1 MNSSFYT
8 AISGIK
14 SDQYAMD
21 VIADNISNVNTVGFK
36 SSTAEFSSLFASTLS
51 GSYTDPTV
59 NNIGLGTQSQT
70 TALNLSQGSLQT
82 TDGVFDLALDGEGWF
97 GVIGADGNT
106 YYTRSGDF
114 TADANGNLVN
124 GSGYYLSGTLGNNI
138 SLYETT
144 TKYVGSDSSSSQSVY
159 AITQIDDIS
168 LTSPEQQEIINL
180 PTFLYFPAEATTYVN
195 YNANLD
201 PEIEEGLVDIDIED
215 ADFSFTTDDSTETMD
230 ITGNIAT
237 TSGILDAQDGDT
249 VIVTVTNS
257 NGTYVDTTTTIDA
270 NGNWSLSDY
279 DISKLYTT
287 DNTTGI
293 TSLGDVTVS
302 AILRTEQEIAN
313 EEHFSAEIISPEG
326 DRQTLDLTFVKEI
339 PQGTDGSVWNVTVN
353 ILDGVTSSASII
365 ATTTGTLG
373 FNSLGQLTS
382 NTLSTIDNGGT
393 TLSLGFGE
401 LNSFDGMTAIVGSD
415 STTSVDK
422 DGYVAGELTEYGM
435 DSNGNVVAEFT
446 NGRTAPIAKIAVYH
460 FQNDQGLS
468 SIGSNMYSVTSNS
481 GNPIFYADENGNTFL
496 GAQIYSSMLESSN
509 VDLSVA
515 LTELIVMQRAF
526 EASGSCI
533 TTSDE
538 MIQNA
543 INMKE

>member
-287 DNTTGI
+287 DDTTGI

-446 NGRTAPIAKIAVYH
+446 NGRTVPIAKIAVYH